1 MTTAFT
7 GRCLCGAV
15 SYSAEAEPGVVG
27 DCYCTDCR
35 RSSGTS
41 HCTHAVIPE
50 SALSIS
56 GAVTFY
62 ERAADSGNVVRR
74 GFCGDCGSA
83 VYSTNLGMPGMVF
96 IRVSSMDD
104 PERAVPQMTVYASR
118 APSWARLDHSH
129 PVFETMPQGGP
140 ESVLSEI

>member
-7 GRCLCGAV
+7 GRCLCGAI
-15 SYSAEAEPGVVG
+15 SYSVDAEPTVVG

-41 HCTHAVIPE
+41 HCTHAAIPD
-50 SALSIS
+50 SALTVT
-56 GAVTFY
+56 GAVTVY
-62 ERAADSGNVVRR
+62 ERAADSGNLVRR
-74 GFCGDCGSA
+74 AFCGHCGSA
-83 VYSTNLGMPGMVF
+83 IYSTNRGIPGMTF

-104 PERAVPQMTVYASR
+104 LDRAAPQMSVYASR
-118 APSWARLDHSH
+118 APAWARLDRSH

-140 ESVLSEI
+140 DSVLSEI

>member
-1 MTTAFT
+1 MTAFT

-15 SYSAEAEPGVVG
+15 SYSVEAEPGLVG

-50 SALSIS
+50 SALTVR
-56 GAVTFY
+56 GAVTFH

-74 GFCGDCGSA
+74 GFCGQCGSA
-83 VYSTNLGMPGMVF
+83 VYSTNLGMPGMAFV
-96 IRVSSMDD
+96 RVSSMDD
-104 PERAVPQMTVYASR
+104 PERAAPTMTVYASR
-118 APSWARLDHSH
+118 APSWARLDRNH
-129 PVFETMPQGGP
+129 PVFETMPEGGP

>member
-15 SYSAEAEPGVVG
+15 SYSVEAEPGVVG

-35 RSSGTS
+35 RTSGTS

-50 SALSIS
+50 SALTVT
-56 GAVTFY
+56 GEPTFY

-74 GFCGDCGSA
+74 GFCGRCGSA
-83 VYSTNLGMPGMVF
+83 IYSTNLGMPGMAF

-104 PERAVPQMTVYASR
+104 PDRAVPQMTVYASR
-118 APSWARLDHSH
+118 APSWAQVNRSY

-140 ESVLSEI
+140 ESVLPET